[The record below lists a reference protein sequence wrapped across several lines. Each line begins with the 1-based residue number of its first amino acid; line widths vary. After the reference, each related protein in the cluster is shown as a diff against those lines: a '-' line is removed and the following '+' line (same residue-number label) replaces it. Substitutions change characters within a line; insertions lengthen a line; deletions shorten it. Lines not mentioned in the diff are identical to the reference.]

1 MAARAKA
8 PLQYPEEEEELEDI
22 GAGNWDVLATYLA
35 DGQETAGD
43 PVYSEELGLAVERLK
58 DGYTLSKL
66 WEVIPS

>member
-1 MAARAKA
+1 MSA
-8 PLQYPEEEEELEDI
+8 LEESGGGDEDELEDI

-35 DGQETAGD
+35 DGRESSGD

-58 DGYTLSKL
+58 DGYTISKL